1 MATPGPATPGTPAIV
16 VIDLNP
22 VNGKFSYGGAG
33 NPVRVNRGDPIE
45 WSCTVGNF
53 AVHFD
58 RSKGTPCPAV
68 QYQGSPGGNAKAHIL
83 ANAASGTYKYIVAVV
98 GPTGIYI
105 DDPEVIVP

>member
-16 VIDLNP
+16 DINL

-33 NPVRVNRGDPIE
+33 DRPTVYRGQPLE

-53 AVHFD
+53 AVCFG
-58 RSKGTPCPAV
+58 SNGTPCPDV
-68 QYQGSPGGNAKAHIL
+68 DYHGSPGQNAKAVIL

-98 GPTGIYI
+98 GPTGRIYI
-105 DDPEVIVP
+105 DDPQVIVP